1 MSTATATAPTEK
13 LEITPKQKAYI
24 KRISN
29 RWLLRAFFA
38 GKLPL
43 GGLSGMRVVSLDG
56 DKCTSVIKLSWMTRN
71 PFGTTYFAA
80 LSMAAELCNGAM
92 TLMYVDGAKPG
103 VATFPVAMTANF
115 DKAAVGRTYFTCESG
130 PEFRDAIAETQRTG
144 EAVKV
149 EALTIGRN
157 EAGEEVCRFVFT
169 WSFKRR
175 G

>member
-1 MSTATATAPTEK
+1 M
-13 LEITPKQKAYI
+13 
-24 KRISN
+24 KRITN
-29 RWLLRAFFA
+29 RWMLRAFFA

-80 LSMAAELCNGAM
+80 LAMAAELCNGAM

-103 VATFPVAMTANF
+103 VATFPVAMTSSF
-115 DKAAVGRTYFTCESG
+115 DKAAKGRTYFTCESG
-130 PEFRDAIAETQRTG
+130 PEFRAAIAETQKTG
-144 EAVKV
+144 EPVSV